1 MRTWR
6 ASPATTPPDVTPAPS
21 PARALGWSFGGQPIG
36 ALNSIADVPGVTVGQ
51 VTLLDGNLRTGVTAV
66 LPHGGDLFR
75 EKAPA
80 AVHVINGFGKS
91 VGLMQVEELGE
102 IETPILLTN
111 TFGVGACADALIRD
125 AISRNPHI
133 GRRTSTVNPVV
144 AECNDGYLSDI
155 QAQAVTQAHA
165 LAAIAA
171 AAPDFARG
179 SVGAGTGMSA
189 FGFKGGIGTASRRL
203 DLKGGPF
210 HVGVLT
216 LANFG
221 RAGDLLLPDGRR
233 APSPASAPSPERGS
247 VIIIVATDLPLDHR
261 QLTRAIRRAGVGLA
275 RLGSFWG
282 HGSGDVAIGFTT
294 AHRIRHDETR
304 DVVPIAMLAERRM
317 DTVFEAVA
325 GATQEAVLDAMLSS
339 PAMTGRDG
347 HHRPSLADAL
357 AADKT

>member
-1 MRTWR
+1 M
-6 ASPATTPPDVTPAPS
+6 SQAPS
-21 PARALGWSFGGQPIG
+21 PARALGWSFGPQPTG
-36 ALNSIADVPGVTVGQ
+36 ARNSLADVPGVTVGH
-51 VTLLDGNLRTGVTAV
+51 VTLATGDLRTGVTAV

-75 EKAPA
+75 EKVPA

-91 VGLMQVEELGE
+91 VGLMQVEELGNL
-102 IETPILLTN
+102 ETPILLTN
-111 TFGVGACADALIRD
+111 TFGVGACADALIRR
-125 AISRNPHI
+125 AISRNPDI

-155 QAQAVTQAHA
+155 QAQAVKEDHA
-165 LAAIAA
+165 LEALADARE
-171 AAPDFARG
+171 DFGRG

-210 HVGVLT
+210 HVGALT

-221 RAGDLLLPDGRR
+221 RAGDLVLPDGRR
-233 APSPASAPSPERGS
+233 APPPASEAAPERGS
-247 VIIIVATDLPLDHR
+247 VIIVVGTDLPLDHR

-282 HGSGDVAIGFTT
+282 HGSGDVAIGFTV
-294 AHRIRHDETR
+294 ARRIQHNEKR
-304 DVVPIAMLAERRM
+304 DVVPAAMLSERRM
-317 DTVFEAVA
+317 DPVFEAVA
-325 GATQEAVLDAMLSS
+325 GATQEAVLDSMLSS

-347 HHRPSLADAL
+347 HHRSCLADAL
-357 AADKT
+357 ADVATGAAR